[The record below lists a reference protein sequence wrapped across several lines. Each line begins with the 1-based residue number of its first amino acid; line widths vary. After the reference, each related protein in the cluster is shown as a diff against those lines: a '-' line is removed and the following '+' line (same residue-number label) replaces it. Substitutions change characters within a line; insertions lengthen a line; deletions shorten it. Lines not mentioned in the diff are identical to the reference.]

1 MKFRTAVRHV
11 REGFRSMIRNGWMT
25 FASLSSISISLF
37 ILGVFVL
44 LTTNVNYIAEKVES
58 QVEIRVYLTLDIEDA
73 QVNKIWNDI
82 GSMEGVEK
90 VTFVHKDE
98 GLESLR
104 ATIGED
110 WVEGFEGDNNPLMHS
125 FTVQV
130 TNPEDIAIVAE
141 KIERLNEIN
150 EPAPIDEIHYGAGT
164 VEDLFAISNL
174 VNRVGFVLV
183 VGLAITAL
191 FLIANTI
198 RLTIMARRRE
208 IGIMK
213 LVGATNGFIRW
224 PFFIEGAFVGLVGA
238 AIPLGVL
245 LYGYYRLTNS
255 PRESLNFM
263 SMIELKPMEEI
274 TIPLTILLMSLGIF
288 IGVFGTLISVRKH
301 LKV

>member
-1 MKFRTAVRHV
+1 MKISTYVRHL

-25 FASLSSISISLF
+25 FASLSSIGISLF

-44 LTTNVNYIAEKVES
+44 LTTNVNYIAENVES
-58 QVEIRVYLTLDIEDA
+58 QVEIRVYLTLDIEET

-82 GSMEGVEK
+82 GSIEGVDR

-98 GLESLR
+98 GLETLR
-104 ATIGED
+104 LTLGEN
-110 WVEGFEGDNNPLMHS
+110 WIEGFEGDNNPLMHS

-130 TNPEDIAIVAE
+130 ANPEEIAHVADR
-141 KIERLNEIN
+141 IMALNETN
-150 EPAPIDEIHYGAGT
+150 EPAPIDEIDYGAGT

-174 VNRVGFVLV
+174 VNNVGLVLV

-224 PFFIEGAFVGLVGA
+224 PFFIEGAFVGVVGA
-238 AIPLGVL
+238 AIPLGIL
-245 LYGYYRLTNS
+245 LYGYYRLAS
-255 PRESLNFM
+255 APRDSLSFM
-263 SMIELKPMEEI
+263 SMIELKPLEDIML
-274 TIPLTILLMSLGIF
+274 PLTILLIGLGIL
-288 IGVFGTLISVRKH
+288 IGVFGTLLSVRKH